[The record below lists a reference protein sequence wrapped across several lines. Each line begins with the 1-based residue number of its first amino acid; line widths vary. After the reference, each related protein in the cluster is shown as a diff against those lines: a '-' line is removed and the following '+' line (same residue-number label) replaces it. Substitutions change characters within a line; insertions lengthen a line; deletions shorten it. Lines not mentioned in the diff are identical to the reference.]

1 MLRNFWLLVL
11 FIFLF
16 SCRENTP
23 ATTDFYESELFK
35 AVQLEAVFP
44 DSKTFVDCTPRRSLP
59 DILALY
65 DEEKSK
71 PGFNLKQFVVTHFSI
86 PVPPVTNFK
95 TDQNKAVEDHILS
108 LWPVLTRQPDDYNS
122 YSSLIPLPHDY
133 IVPGG
138 RFAEIYYWDSYFTI
152 LGLKASGRI
161 DLVRNMVD
169 NFAFLIDSLG
179 FIPNGNRKYYL
190 SRSQPPYFSL
200 MVAVLAED
208 DEEALSRY
216 LPVLEKEYDFW
227 MQGEEKLEFPG
238 DALGHVVKLSDGTV
252 VNRYWDHDPR
262 PRPEAYKEDV
272 HLQQQSA
279 RPAEDLYRNLRS
291 ACESGWDFSARWF
304 EKGKG
309 LESIRTTELIPVDL
323 NCLLY
328 HHELLLAQAFRKKDK
343 ADKAREFAQRAD
355 QRRRAIVTF
364 MWSPETKYFYDYHF
378 PTEQRSDVA
387 TLAGTFPLY
396 FNLVSGDVAKA
407 VGEKLSVE
415 FLAPG
420 GLKTTLIESGQQWD
434 APNDWAPLQWI
445 AYTGMRNYGLNE
457 VAEDIKKRWLAV
469 NTRVYFSTGKMME
482 KYNVMDT
489 TMVAGG
495 GEYPNQDGF
504 GWTNGVFMVMTKEK

>member
-1 MLRNFWLLVL
+1 MLRLFQLSLL
-11 FIFLF
+11 FIFLL
-16 SCRENTP
+16 SCQEKNQSTL
-23 ATTDFYESELFK
+23 DFYESDLFK
-35 AVQLEAVFP
+35 DVQLEAVFP
-44 DSKTFVDCTPRRSLP
+44 DSKTFVDCTPKRPLHEILSLYHAEKTKP
-59 DILALY
+59 D
-65 DEEKSK
+65 
-71 PGFNLKQFVVTHFSI
+71 FNLEQFVVTNFTV
-86 PVPPVTNFK
+86 PVPPVSSFK
-95 TDQNKAVEDHILS
+95 TDQNKTADEHILS
-108 LWPVLTRQPDDYNS
+108 LWPVLTRQRDDYNA
-122 YSSLIPLPHDY
+122 YSSLIPLPQDY

-200 MVAVLAED
+200 MVAVLAGD

-227 MQGEEKLEFPG
+227 MQGEEKLEYPG
-238 DALGHVVKLSDGTV
+238 DAFGHVVKLGDGTV
-252 VNRYWDHDPR
+252 VNRYWDSDPR

-272 HLQQQSA
+272 HLQQQSG
-279 RPAEDLYRNLRS
+279 RTAEDLYRNLRS

-328 HHELLLAQAFRKKDK
+328 HHERWLAQAFRKNDN

-355 QRRRAIVTF
+355 QRRRAILTF
-364 MWSPETKYFYDYHF
+364 FWSPEEKYFYDYHF
-378 PTEQRSDVA
+378 PTEQRSDIS

-396 FNLVSGDVAKA
+396 FNLVSAEMATA
-407 VGEKLSVE
+407 VGEKLMLE

-434 APNDWAPLQWI
+434 APNGWAPLQWI
-445 AYTGMRNYGLNE
+445 AYKGMRNYELNE
-457 VAEDIKKRWLAV
+457 IAEDIKKRWTAV
-469 NTRVYFSTGKMME
+469 NKRVYFSTGKMME

-504 GWTNGVFMVMTKEK
+504 GWTNGVFMAMAKD